1 MSSAPESELARRA
14 ASGDRAAFAEIVRL
28 HQQAIYNVAYR
39 MLGNAPDAEDAAQD
53 AFIRAYQFFD
63 RFDTDRPLVP
73 WLKRITVNVCLNRL
87 NAKKPASLL
96 DDSLPP
102 PKDPHPRPE
111 AQTTTRQREERI
123 RAEIVR
129 LPPQYRAVIE
139 LRHFQELSY
148 DEIARA
154 LKRPLNSVKSD
165 LFRARK
171 LLAERLNDLKH
182 EPS

>member
-1 MSSAPESELARRA
+1 MSSAEESKLAQRA
-14 ASGDRAAFAEIVRL
+14 ANGDQDAFAEIVRL
-28 HQQAIYNVAYR
+28 HQQAVYNVAYR
-39 MLGNAPDAEDAAQD
+39 MLGNSNDAEDATQD

-63 RFDTDRPLVP
+63 RFDVERSLAP
-73 WLKRITVNVCLNRL
+73 WLKRIAVNVCLNRL
-87 NAKKPASLL
+87 NTQKPASSL
-96 DDSLPP
+96 DEDLPP
-102 PKDPHPRPE
+102 PKDPHPGPE
-111 AQTTTRQREERI
+111 VLTATRQRQEQI
-123 RAEIVR
+123 RAEIIR
-129 LPPQYRAVIE
+129 LPSRYRAVIE

-171 LLAERLNDLKH
+171 LLAERLKELKH